1 MKRLSVITISF
12 LLVINTAAALVGC
25 APKAQAEILSAPI
38 PTATVL
44 PPVKSGGLTVSQGSV
59 VPVNNVDIT
68 FLGTGVISQIMVP
81 EGAQVKANDLIA
93 SLDGK
98 EAAQAAVTG
107 AQLALISAQQ
117 NLDNL
122 NKNADVA
129 KANAEQAVAN
139 TAKALDDAKKNLNR
153 KDYKPVNDY
162 SLNNARATYEL
173 AVNNLQTAQDNYSSV
188 ADRAE
193 DDVIRNMALAALSN
207 AQLARDKALYNL
219 NYLLGLPNTLDV
231 NQAEAQVEVA
241 QANLDAANRAL
252 DKVQN
257 GPDTDQLALAT
268 ASVTNAQAQ
277 LAAAQN
283 ALTDLDLRAP
293 FDGTVVSNS
302 LKVGEFVSPAAPA
315 PVTIADLSD
324 YEVKTTDLTELNV
337 VNIKIGSRCQITF
350 DAIPDLTLNGT
361 VDKINQF
368 GVNKQGDI
376 TYTVTIKLD
385 KQDPRLLW
393 NMTASVNFQ

>member
-1 MKRLSVITISF
+1 MKRLSTITITL
-12 LLVINTAAALVGC
+12 LLVCSAAASLVGC
-25 APKAQAEILSAPI
+25 TPTAQAAVQAAAN

-44 PPVKSGGLTVSQGSV
+44 APVKSGGLTVSEGSV
-59 VPVNNVDIT
+59 VPVKHVDIT
-68 FLGTGVISQIMVP
+68 FLATGVVSAVNIP
-81 EGAQVKANDLIA
+81 EGSLVKSDDLIA

-98 EAAQAAVTG
+98 QTAQAAVAG
-107 AQLALISAQQ
+107 AQLALVSAQQ
-117 NLDNL
+117 DLDNL

-129 KANAEQAVAN
+129 KANAEMAVA
-139 TAKALDDAKKNLNR
+139 TAAKALDDAKKNLDR

-162 SLNNARATYEL
+162 NLNNARAAYEL
-173 AVNNLQTAQDNYSSV
+173 AVNNLQTAQDDYSSV
-188 ADRAE
+188 ANRAE

-207 AQLARDKALYNL
+207 AQLARDKALWNL

-231 NQAEAQVEVA
+231 NQASAQVQVA

-252 DKVQN
+252 DRVKN

-268 ASVTNAQAQ
+268 ASVTNATAQ
-277 LAAAQN
+277 LAAAQE
-283 ALTDLDLRAP
+283 ALTDLDLKAP
-293 FDGTVVSNS
+293 FDGTVVSNN
-302 LKVGEFVSPAAPA
+302 LKVGQFVSPAAPA
-315 PVTIADLSD
+315 PVTIADLSEYD
-324 YEVKTTDLTELNV
+324 VETTDLTELNV
-337 VNIKIGSRCQITF
+337 VNIKIGSQCQVTF

-361 VDKINQF
+361 VEKIDKL

-376 TYTVTIKLD
+376 TYTVTIKLE

>member
-1 MKRLSVITISF
+1 MKRLTMISISL
-12 LLVINTAAALVGC
+12 LLVFSAAAILVGC
-25 APKAQAEILSAPI
+25 APKAQTVVQQASN

-44 PPVKSGGLTVSQGSV
+44 APVKSGGLTVSEGSV
-59 VPVNNVDIT
+59 VPVKHVDLT
-68 FLGTGVISQIMVP
+68 FLATGVVSQVQVP
-81 EGAQVKANDLIA
+81 EGAKVNADDLIA
-93 SLDGK
+93 ELDGK
-98 EAAQAAVTG
+98 QAAQAAVTG

-129 KANAEQAVAN
+129 KANAQMAVAN
-139 TAKALDDAKKNLNR
+139 AAKTLDDAKKNLDR

-162 SLNNARATYEL
+162 NLNNARASYEL
-173 AVNNLQTAQDNYSSV
+173 AVNDLQTAQDNYSSV
-188 ADRAE
+188 ANRAE
-193 DDVIRNMALAALSN
+193 DDVIRNLSLVALSN
-207 AQLARDKALYNL
+207 AQLARDKALWNL

-231 NQAEAQVEVA
+231 NQANAQLQVA
-241 QANLDAANRAL
+241 QANVDAANRNFE
-252 DKVQN
+252 KVKN

-268 ASVTNAQAQ
+268 ASVANAQAQ
-277 LAAAQN
+277 LAAAQE
-283 ALTDLDLRAP
+283 ALTNLDLKAP
-293 FDGTVVSNS
+293 FDGTLVSNN
-302 LKVGEFVSPAAPA
+302 LKVGQFVSPAAPA
-315 PVTIADLSD
+315 PVTIADLSE
-324 YEVKTTDLTELNV
+324 YEVETTDLTELNV
-337 VNIKIGSRCQITF
+337 VNIKVGSQCQITF

-361 VDKINQF
+361 INKIDKL